1 LKQAGLRAE
10 VDDSNE
16 RMRAKIRQAQLEKI
30 PYMLVIGDRE
40 VAEGA
45 VSLRLRTEEDLG
57 SRPVADFVEMVQQA
71 IAEKRDI

>member
-1 LKQAGLRAE
+1 LKEAGLRVE
-10 VDDSNE
+10 VDDSSE

-40 VAEGA
+40 AAEGTVA
-45 VSLRLRTEEDLG
+45 LRLRTEEDLG
-57 SRPVADFVEMVQQA
+57 TRPVADFVEMAQQA